1 MKAMMILTL
10 LILGTLQADSVVH
23 YDKHSDTHSD
33 KKSNISKPNHPNDDL
48 YTKK

>member
-10 LILGTLQADSVVH
+10 LSLGTLQADDVVH
-23 YDKHSDTHSD
+23 YDTHSD
-33 KKSNISKPNHPNDDL
+33 KKSTITKPNHPNDDL

>member
-10 LILGTLQADSVVH
+10 LILGSLQADDTVH
-23 YDKHSDTHSD
+23 YDTHSD